1 MPAKRVSIREIGS
14 LMTMGGKG
22 GRIRSDTDC
31 YPWQFSCCT
40 AHVTPQIERD
50 GTVLSSSSS
59 TSDALSDSDDDDD
72 GTVGVCSPAFRG
84 NRLVNIEVLKNSM
97 EGIAGCKHC
106 MKKDSFDA
114 VEDFVQYCGRNGHDV
129 RALFTNWKRTQ
140 EEVSVPTITFHETTY
155 GLGTDIVIHCN
166 RCSTLGEKYRRGY
179 KEHRVAVDGKKNNT
193 AKMTKS
199 NLCHYDINV
208 RYVIALQLLGLGG
221 EHAAVMAAF
230 LDLPEPHKW
239 RRQFKVV
246 EKLLSPMMEEIKQ
259 NCQEDAAE
267 KEVQLTLNATE
278 NVVEQTLLQQDLP
291 LYRVRASFDM
301 GWQVRSS
308 GGKYGSTS
316 GHAFLIGALSKK
328 ILDSVIY
335 TKRCAICSGHESRTG
350 TLEGVKAHTCVKNFE
365 GSSKSMEAA
374 ALIQMII
381 RMPEEKG
388 ISVCCIISDDDSC
401 GRARARNMNNGG
413 QLPANIEEPTF
424 LADPSHR
431 KRVFARAVYNL
442 ANAPM
447 KTSAVTKGL
456 AGHLKNC
463 YGACVKRNR
472 HRSAEDLSDHVHNI
486 LEHICGNHTN
496 CDESWCY
503 DKKAEKLGKQFYPPK
518 DHRIDRKDE
527 KTYLQLKS
535 IFDQYANVSMM
546 AQCNHPFD
554 TQTNEALNNAIA
566 NVSPKTVCY
575 SGTIS
580 LSCRINLIIGI
591 HNMGHAPYLSSL
603 FGTIG
608 VAMTPIMETFLL
620 EKSERKE
627 YKQKYINKVEVKS
640 RRSKKQR
647 RTWQQVY
654 QERTDTSYGPGIAL
668 ITTDPQKK
676 RRIDTS
682 NDETGKTCKCGSTSH
697 RRTTHRDCPLRKGK
711 GTAAASTVALKTPVE
726 DTPRFTTA
734 IGTPV
739 VETDEPMR
747 PTAASYFGTGYET
760 ETSHEEDENDIERT
774 RNVQELA
781 NNLSLCR

>member
-1 MPAKRVSIREIGS
+1 M
-14 LMTMGGKG
+14 
-22 GRIRSDTDC
+22 
-31 YPWQFSCCT
+31 
-40 AHVTPQIERD
+40 ERD
-50 GTVLSSSSS
+50 DTVLSSSSS
-59 TSDALSDSDDDDD
+59 TSEALSDSEDDDNA
-72 GTVGVCSPAFRG
+72 TVGVCSPAFRG
-84 NRLVNIEVLKNSM
+84 NRLVNIEALKNSV
-97 EGIAGCKHC
+97 EDIAGCKHC
-106 MKKDSFDA
+106 MKKDSSDA
-114 VEDFVQYCGRNGHDV
+114 VEDFVHYCGRNGHDV
-129 RALFTNWKRTQ
+129 CALFTKWKRSQ
-140 EEVSVPTITFHETTY
+140 GVVSVSTLTMDETTY
-155 GLGTDIVIHCN
+155 GLGTDIIIHCN
-166 RCSTLGEKYRRGY
+166 RCCTLREKDRRGY
-179 KEHRVAVDGKKNNT
+179 KEHHVAVDSKKNNT
-193 AKMTKS
+193 ANFTKS

-208 RYVIALQLLGLGG
+208 RYCIALQLLGLGS
-221 EHAAVMAAF
+221 EHAAVMSAF
-230 LDLPEPHKW
+230 LDLPEPQKW
-239 RRQFKVV
+239 RRHFKVV

-267 KEVQLTLNATE
+267 NEVELTLNATE

-350 TLEGVKAHTCVKNFE
+350 TLDGVKAHTCVKNFE

-374 ALIQMII
+374 ALIQMLI

-388 ISVCCIISDDDSC
+388 ISVCSIISDDDSC
-401 GRARARNMNNGG
+401 GRARARHTNNGG
-413 QLPANIEEPTF
+413 QLPANIEEVTF

-431 KRVFARAVYNL
+431 KRVFARAIYNL

-472 HRSAEDLSDHVHNI
+472 HRSAEDLSDRVHNI
-486 LEHICGNHTN
+486 LEHICGNHAN

-503 DKKAEKLGKQFYPPK
+503 DKKAQKLGKKFNPPK
-518 DHRIDRKDE
+518 DHRIDRNDE

-566 NVSPKTVCY
+566 NVAPKTVCY

-591 HNMGHAPYLSSL
+591 HNMGHVPYLSSL
-603 FGTIG
+603 FGRIG
-608 VAMTPIMETFLL
+608 VAMTPIMERFLI
-620 EKSERKE
+620 EKSRKKE

-668 ITTDPQKK
+668 IPTASQKK
-676 RRIDTS
+676 RRIDTLK
-682 NDETGKTCKCGSTSH
+682 DVTGKTCKCGSSSH
-697 RRTTHRDCPLRKGK
+697 RRTTHKDCPLRKGK
-711 GTAAASTVALKTPVE
+711 GTTANETDVLKTPVE
-726 DTPRFTTA
+726 YTPRFTTDDTMPFIGVA
-734 IGTPV
+734 IGTPIV
-739 VETDEPMR
+739 DTDEPIW

-774 RNVQELA
+774 RNVQELS
-781 NNLSLCR
+781 NNLSLCTS